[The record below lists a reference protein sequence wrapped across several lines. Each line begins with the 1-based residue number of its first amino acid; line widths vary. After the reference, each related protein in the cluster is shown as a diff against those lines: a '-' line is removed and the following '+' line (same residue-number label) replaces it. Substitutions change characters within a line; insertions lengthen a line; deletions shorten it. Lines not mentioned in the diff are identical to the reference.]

1 MSSKKE
7 TTECIELKN
16 IEYQSMLLHNNSS
29 VFSSKLTTKNI
40 ANFLEEE
47 KKINSKKP
55 WNKLEKSTKLK
66 KLIDFVTIYSKDN
79 DLSIVKSSELKDY
92 LFVSLERKKL
102 QRTKDIVYD
111 IITGK
116 IKSIPGLDYNKNSN
130 KFTLKRVD
138 RKTNTL
144 KNLQPKRKIKER
156 KNKRKDKKEKKDKK
170 NKKDKS
176 SAKNVKI
183 IKKIKKKVKKENK
196 ETDNK

>member
-66 KLIDFVTIYSKDN
+66 KLIDFVTIYSKN
-79 DLSIVKSSELKDY
+79 NELSIVKSLALKDY

-102 QRTKDIVYD
+102 QRTKDIIYD
-111 IITGK
+111 TITGK

-156 KNKRKDKKEKKDKK
+156 KEKKKIKKDKK
-170 NKKDKS
+170 DKKDKS
-176 SAKNVKI
+176 SAKNVNI
-183 IKKIKKKVKKENK
+183 VKKKKKKEKK
-196 ETDNK
+196 ETENK

>member
-66 KLIDFVTIYSKDN
+66 KLIDFVTIYSKN
-79 DLSIVKSSELKDY
+79 NELSIVKSSALKDY

-102 QRTKDIVYD
+102 QRTKDIIYD
-111 IITGK
+111 TITGK

-156 KNKRKDKKEKKDKK
+156 KEKKKIKKDKK
-170 NKKDKS
+170 DKKDKKAKS
-176 SAKNVKI
+176 SEKNVKHC
-183 IKKIKKKVKKENK
+183 KEENK
-196 ETDNK
+196 KGKEGNRK

>member
-66 KLIDFVTIYSKDN
+66 KLIDFVTIYSKN
-79 DLSIVKSSELKDY
+79 NELSIVKSLALKDY

-102 QRTKDIVYD
+102 QRTKDIIYD
-111 IITGK
+111 TITGK

-156 KNKRKDKKEKKDKK
+156 KEKKKIKKDKK
-170 NKKDKS
+170 DKKDKS
-176 SAKNVKI
+176 SAKNVNI
-183 IKKIKKKVKKENK
+183 VKKKKKREKKETENK
-196 ETDNK
+196 

>member
-40 ANFLEEE
+40 SNFLDEE

-66 KLIDFVTIYSKDN
+66 KLIDFVNIYSRAN
-79 DLSIVKSSELKDY
+79 ELSVIKKSELKDY

-111 IITGK
+111 IVTGK
-116 IKSIPGLDYNKNSN
+116 IKSIPGLDYNKNSK

-144 KNLQPKRKIKER
+144 KNLQPKRKVKKER
-156 KNKRKDKKEKKDKK
+156 KNTK
-170 NKKDKS
+170 NK
-176 SAKNVKI
+176 
-183 IKKIKKKVKKENK
+183 KKIKKKKVWKRM
-196 ETDNK
+196 

>member
-111 IITGK
+111 TITGK

-156 KNKRKDKKEKKDKK
+156 KDKKNKRKDKKDKK

-183 IKKIKKKVKKENK
+183 IKKKKIKKENK

>member
-1 MSSKKE
+1 MSSQKKE

-40 ANFLEEE
+40 SNFLEEE

-66 KLIDFVTIYSKDN
+66 KLIEFVSIYSKEN
-79 DLSIVKSSELKDY
+79 NLSVKKSTELKDY

-111 IITGK
+111 TITNK

-144 KNLQPKRKIKER
+144 KNLQPKRR
-156 KNKRKDKKEKKDKK
+156 LKKEKKDKK
-170 NKKDKS
+170 DKKDKDKKKDKKDKKES
-176 SAKNVKI
+176 KN
-183 IKKIKKKVKKENK
+183 KKKVKSTEKGNK
-196 ETDNK
+196 

>member
-66 KLIDFVTIYSKDN
+66 KLIDFVTIYSKN
-79 DLSIVKSSELKDY
+79 NELSIVKSLALKDY

-102 QRTKDIVYD
+102 QRTKDIIYD
-111 IITGK
+111 TITGK

-156 KNKRKDKKEKKDKK
+156 KEKKKIKKDKKDKKDKSTAKNVNIVKKKKKKEKKET
-170 NKKDKS
+170 
-176 SAKNVKI
+176 
-183 IKKIKKKVKKENK
+183 ENK
-196 ETDNK
+196 